1 MLFARTAPWTAWTTQ
16 RPATMS
22 ALLIRAVLGGSDL
35 AQLLSD
41 RRVVVVYE
49 AGRAVR
55 TIRDI

>member
-1 MLFARTAPWTAWTTQ
+1 
-16 RPATMS
+16 MS